1 VNAEDDFAEPVHD
14 IEAERYTLAAMM
26 MHPSAIEAAAMILG
40 EDSFYRP
47 AHQAIFHALVA
58 MMVAGE
64 HVDPMT
70 LSAWLRSDGDG
81 KALGADGLY
90 VAGLYSI
97 PAAPQAVESYAGTVL
112 KCAARRAV
120 IGLGTRMISAARVGD
135 VNEAELVGR
144 GHDLLDQV
152 LTAGGSSTVDMPGMT
167 ADEFC
172 DADDIN
178 AEPLIPGLLYKM
190 ERLMVVGPEG
200 SGKSILGLQA
210 AFTAAAGVHP
220 FQHQVSIDPLKV
232 LVVDLENPP
241 HIVQRRFRTFRSI
254 AANYPGWDGKNL
266 TLLHKPGG
274 LDLTSPRH
282 AYGMAQA
289 IKRSGAQLV
298 VAGPVYKMMWG
309 IKVDLEVIAQLAAFW
324 DRMREDHGITLWLEN
339 HAPYGA
345 GGGKREMRPE
355 GSNLWAKWCEFGV
368 SLNWAVKAHGGKE
381 SGLDWTYFKG
391 QREEGRAWPSWI
403 TRDPAPGRTW
413 PWKANYEPGFLPVAP
428 RQPAIQQEL
437 EEARRYGD

>member
-1 VNAEDDFAEPVHD
+1 VNSEEDFSEPVHN
-14 IEAERYTLAAMM
+14 IEAERYILAAMM
-26 MHPSAIEAAAMILG
+26 MHPSAIAAAAEILG

-47 AHQAIFHALVA
+47 AHKVIFHAMVM

-70 LSAWLRSDGDG
+70 LGEWLRSDGDA
-81 KALGADGLY
+81 KALGEDGLY
-90 VAGLYSI
+90 VAGLYGI
-97 PAAPQAVESYAGTVL
+97 PAVPAAVDSYARTVL

-120 IGLGTRMISAARVGD
+120 IELGTRMISTARIGD

-144 GHDLLDQV
+144 GHAILDQV
-152 LTAGGSSTVDMPGMT
+152 LTGGGSSDLDMPGMT

-190 ERLMVVGPEG
+190 ERVMVVGPEG
-200 SGKSILGLQA
+200 AGKSILSLQMG
-210 AFTAAAGVHP
+210 FTAASGVHP
-220 FQHQVSIDPLKV
+220 FQHQVSTDPLKV

-282 AYGMAQA
+282 AYGLAQM

-309 IKVDLEVIAQLAAFW
+309 VKVDLEVIAQLAAFW
-324 DRMREDHGITLWLEN
+324 DRMREDYGVTLWLEN

-355 GSNLWAKWCEFGV
+355 GSNLWAKWVEFGV

-413 PWKANYEPGFLPVAP
+413 PWKANYGRPPLAVAP
-428 RQPAIQQEL
+428 RDPDAER
-437 EEARRYGD
+437 EYEDRRYGD